1 MIGYLDPD
9 IVNYTFG
16 DFPSPQFRMEDN
28 FIKEPIKQ
36 LPMARTLF
44 NTFYLAVKQS
54 KFNSLSARLTS
65 KHPSLAPDERA
76 IKIRVAIPE
85 SLFKTPQLEFD
96 VVIPDKAVTPQVLS
110 ADVQDNI
117 KSLIE
122 QQTGFAITLNVI
134 DKLDMDDE
142 QS

>member
-16 DFPSPQFRMEDN
+16 EYPNPLFRMEDN
-28 FIKEPIKQ
+28 FIKEPIKK
-36 LPMARTLF
+36 LPMARTLT
-44 NTFYLAVKQS
+44 NTFYLAVRQGKYT
-54 KFNSLSARLTS
+54 SLSARLTN
-65 KHPSLAPDERA
+65 KQPSLAPDERA

-134 DKLDMDDE
+134 DKLEMEDE